1 MSRRPNYFKIGLFVI
16 VAVALILAAIVI
28 FGGGVLTQKKIYFE
42 TYFDES
48 VSGLNVG
55 APVERRGVRIGRV
68 EKITFAADEYDIPG
82 DPLTF
87 SKYERYVMVVASAGQ
102 ENLPELSYEEKKAR
116 LERLISNGLRIRLA
130 VEILT
135 GVAYLEGE
143 YVDPNRFPLLEI
155 AWEPKHFYVPSAPS
169 VFTTLKDSVDKILHR
184 LEKIDTEKIG
194 LAVEDVLASLNEA
207 VREANVPEVTA
218 QLTKTL
224 QRIDE
229 LLATERPEIEQ
240 AVENLR
246 QVSANLKDLTE
257 ILKRH
262 PSELIFS
269 QPPPKS
275 EVLK

>member
-16 VAVALILAAIVI
+16 VAVALILAAVII
-28 FGGGVLTQKKIYFE
+28 FGGGIFAQKRIYFE
-42 TYFDES
+42 TYFDGS

-87 SKYERYVMVVASAGQ
+87 SKYERYVMVVASVGQ

-155 AWEPKHFYVPSAPS
+155 AWEPRHFYVPSAPS

-184 LEKIDTEKIG
+184 LEKIDTEKMAG
-194 LAVEDVLASLNEA
+194 AVQDVLDSLNEILQN
-207 VREANVPEVTA
+207 ANVPEVMT
-218 QLTKTL
+218 QLNETL
-224 QRIDE
+224 QRIDK
-229 LLATERPEIEQ
+229 LIATRRPDIEQ
-240 AVENLR
+240 TLENLKE
-246 QVSANLKDLTE
+246 VSANLKDLTE
-257 ILKRH
+257 TLKRH
-262 PSELIFS
+262 PSKIMFS

-275 EVLK
+275 EALK